1 MKSWEIEKMVRKEGY
16 DEGHNDGYGEGQDKV
31 NLLVMRLNEA
41 GRLEDIV
48 KAASDKAYQES
59 LFEEFGL

>member
-16 DEGHNDGYGEGQDKV
+16 YEGQNKV
-31 NLLVMRLNEA
+31 NLLNVKLNEA
-41 GRLEDIV
+41 GRLEDIIR
-48 KAASDKAYQES
+48 AAGDKKYQES